1 MINMDA
7 VIFIAVGSAIPSM
20 AWGMDR
26 WRTMRKVHQLES
38 NLETARAAAA
48 QFAVQARQDLM
59 RLEREMHHLRP
70 LQVELEHAQ
79 DELNRL
85 RALHA
90 VLDAGHAPGHYALP
104 SPDTVAQSIH
114 RPHGF
119 ADTLPL
125 R

>member
-1 MINMDA
+1 MVGMEA
-7 VIFIAVGSAIPSM
+7 LIFSAIGCAVVGT
-20 AWGMDR
+20 AWGVDR
-26 WRTMRKVHQLES
+26 WRTTRHIRQLEAS
-38 NLETARAAAA
+38 LETARAAAA

-85 RALHA
+85 RSLHA
-90 VLDAGHAPGHYALP
+90 VLDAAGHPHGHDYAMPLP
-104 SPDTVAQSIH
+104 DASIQ

>member
-1 MINMDA
+1 MDA
-7 VIFIAVGSAIPSM
+7 LIFTVAGLAVSGL
-20 AWGMDR
+20 AWGVDR
-26 WRTMRKVHQLES
+26 WRTKRQVRQLEA

-59 RLEREMHHLRP
+59 RLEREMRHLRP

-85 RALHA
+85 RSLHA
-90 VLDAGHAPGHYALP
+90 VLDAGHSPGHHYSLP
-104 SPDTVAQSIH
+104 SPDAVAQSMH

>member
-1 MINMDA
+1 MDA
-7 VIFIAVGSAIPSM
+7 LIFTVAGLAVSGL
-20 AWGMDR
+20 AWGVDR
-26 WRTMRKVHQLES
+26 WRTKRQVRQLET

-59 RLEREMHHLRP
+59 RLEREMRHLRP

-85 RALHA
+85 RSLHA
-90 VLDAGHAPGHYALP
+90 VLDAGHSPGHHYSLP
-104 SPDTVAQSIH
+104 SPDAVAQSMH